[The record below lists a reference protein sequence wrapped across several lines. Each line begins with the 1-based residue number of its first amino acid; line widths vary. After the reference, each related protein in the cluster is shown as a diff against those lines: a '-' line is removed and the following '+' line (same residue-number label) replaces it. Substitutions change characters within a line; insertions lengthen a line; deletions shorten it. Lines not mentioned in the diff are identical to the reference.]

1 MYGDGGQVIY
11 EPKKQILR
19 KIEEIVD
26 GLIKDFAKAWTHS
39 QGIGHP
45 TYGAP

>member
-11 EPKKQILR
+11 KPNKQIVR

-26 GLIKDFAKAWTHS
+26 GLIKDFAEAWTHS